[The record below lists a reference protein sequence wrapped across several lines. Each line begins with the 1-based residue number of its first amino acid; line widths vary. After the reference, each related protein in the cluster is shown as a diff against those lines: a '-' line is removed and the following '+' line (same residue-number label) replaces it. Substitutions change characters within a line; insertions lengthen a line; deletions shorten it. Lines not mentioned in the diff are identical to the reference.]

1 MEESKERNSPIYI
14 EDAINITSGT
24 RKYQKISICIL
35 SLSPISLSLIILTT
49 SYYFP
54 LIPCRSNDCSNELG
68 KDRTLELSRN
78 FWLCYF
84 LGGMIAS
91 FIISLVADR
100 YGRVRIIKKC
110 TLLAPVFYTIFVFLM
125 NQTMI
130 LLSIFSIGLLGNAIH
145 NLSFIYLSEIID
157 FRHRNLYLG
166 LFYVSWN
173 VSQLLFIFLFR
184 FGIYWRQL
192 FLISIGCTVLEALLI
207 PYIVE
212 SPRFLV
218 TNLVD
223 IEAASKVLNK
233 ISEINGC
240 QYFSH
245 RIVSENIHLMPS
257 VSIKDMWRRNVIR
270 TKIIIAS
277 FAWFIIVLGYYYA
290 DINVP
295 KFHLNNWKVSLVSLF
310 ADSISIFFVIWIIE
324 IIGRKKTLVFSL
336 WLNGMIHIIICL
348 LFKLEQT
355 QDDLTLQLAFSI
367 GKCILSGQFYLLF
380 VFTAEMFPTHM
391 KATGFCFCNFIG
403 RSGGPLISFLP
414 EEYSFLIIGVLMLI
428 SGVLSCFLEEILGK
442 ELDETLEN
450 NQQPLLQT
458 NY

>member
-1 MEESKERNSPIYI
+1 M
-14 EDAINITSGT
+14 
-24 RKYQKISICIL
+24 
-35 SLSPISLSLIILTT
+35 
-49 SYYFP
+49 
-54 LIPCRSNDCSNELG
+54 
-68 KDRTLELSRN
+68 
-78 FWLCYF
+78 
-84 LGGMIAS
+84 
-91 FIISLVADR
+91 
-100 YGRVRIIKKC
+100 
-110 TLLAPVFYTIFVFLM
+110 
-125 NQTMI
+125 
-130 LLSIFSIGLLGNAIH
+130 
-145 NLSFIYLSEIID
+145 
-157 FRHRNLYLG
+157 
-166 LFYVSWN
+166 
-173 VSQLLFIFLFR
+173 
-184 FGIYWRQL
+184 
-192 FLISIGCTVLEALLI
+192 LEALLI

-391 KATGFCFCNFIG
+391 KATGFCFCTFIG
-403 RSGGPLISFLP
+403 RNSR
-414 EEYSFLIIGVLMLI
+414 
-428 SGVLSCFLEEILGK
+428 K
-442 ELDETLEN
+442 
-450 NQQPLLQT
+450 
-458 NY
+458 